1 MKSLLK
7 SFPLLFLVA
16 ATTASAQDPEVRRQA
31 IELLE
36 RATAAGLPA
45 NLPNLERVD
54 TFRVLDAGSGP
65 REGTFTR
72 VVVQGTGRREEA
84 SLGDYHS
91 TQVWTRGGSI
101 AKVSSHKLAPAELET
116 VINIT
121 PIRLVTFNGED
132 VIHRIVTKAVD
143 GKNARCIEFD
153 TIRGQKTDNNEL
165 CFDTTNNSLVLEKT
179 GDDLIENSG
188 FFSFAGGFFPS
199 RITYSFAG
207 VRKLEISQTMTELT
221 EAPENALIAPPGAMT
236 AHFCRTW
243 RRAIGISMPQPK
255 AGNGGRDY
263 DVVVRGLI
271 ESDGKIHDAVVQSAE
286 LPDLGV
292 EALEL
297 IKQWR
302 FSPLICEGEP
312 GQIEGDFVLHFH
324 GR

>member
-1 MKSLLK
+1 MKTLLRSL
-7 SFPLLFLVA
+7 PLVLSIF
-16 ATTASAQDPEVRRQA
+16 TTASAQDPEVRRQA
-31 IELLE
+31 VELLE
-36 RATAAGLPA
+36 RAHAAGMPA
-45 NLPNLERVD
+45 NLPNLERLD
-54 TFRVLDAGSGP
+54 TFRVLDSSSGP

-84 SLGDYHS
+84 SFGDYHS
-91 TQVWTRGGSI
+91 TVVWTRGGNV
-101 AKVSSHKLAPAELET
+101 ATVSSHKVAPAEIET
-116 VINIT
+116 VVNIT
-121 PIRLVTFNGED
+121 PIRLVSFNGED
-132 VIHRIVTKAVD
+132 VIHRIVTKAVG

-153 TIRGQKTDNNEL
+153 TIQGQKIENNEL
-165 CFDTTNNSLVLEKT
+165 CFDSTNNSLILEKT
-179 GDDLIENSG
+179 GDDLIENSD
-188 FFSFAGGFFPS
+188 FFSFAGGFFPA

-221 EAPENALIAPPGAMT
+221 DAPENALIAPPGAMT
-236 AHFCRTW
+236 THFCRTW

-286 LPDLGV
+286 LPDLGG
-292 EALEL
+292 EALDL

-312 GQIEGDFVLHFH
+312 GQIEGNFVLHFH